1 MLKKL
6 AQIALITISLSAV
19 SLNAS
24 AETMM
29 DSVHSLQTQ
38 WAEIKYQTFDEDD
51 QVKKLTALADEAKT
65 LSESHPNDAEPKIW
79 YGIILSTRAGVK
91 GGLGALKDVKH
102 AKKLFEDALKLNPN
116 ALDGSAYTSLGALY
130 YQVPGWPIGFG
141 DDDKA
146 EELLKKSV
154 TMNPDSI
161 DSLYF
166 YGEYLVDQKRYAEAE
181 QVLQHAL
188 KAAPRP
194 NRKVADAGRRQE
206 IQASLSTIKG
216 KNRSFIRSI
225 VRYANYVKYDS
236 QGRIQ
241 IPEILLNYSKI
252 EKNVCIIG
260 VIKKIEIWDPKILTE
275 YESKK
280 NILSDNDFDELANE
294 INF

>member
-51 QVKKLTALADEAKT
+51 QVKKLTALADAAKA
-65 LSESHPNDAEPKIW
+65 LSEGHPNDAEPKIW

-102 AKKLFEDALKLNPN
+102 AKTLFEEALKLNPN

-130 YQVPGWPIGFG
+130 YQVPSWPIGFG
-141 DDDKA
+141 DDNKA

-206 IQASLSTIKG
+206 IQSSLSTIKD
-216 KNRSFIRSI
+216 K
-225 VRYANYVKYDS
+225 
-236 QGRIQ
+236 
-241 IPEILLNYSKI
+241 LN
-252 EKNVCIIG
+252 
-260 VIKKIEIWDPKILTE
+260 
-275 YESKK
+275 
-280 NILSDNDFDELANE
+280 
-294 INF
+294 